1 MAQWHA
7 NHKSHWEKITIEV
20 AQCATSKLP
29 LLLNAAKGKC
39 RYERIFEENCGSFV
53 WPESH

>member
-29 LLLNAAKGKC
+29 LLLNGKGKC
-39 RYERIFEENCGSFV
+39 RYERIFEEN
-53 WPESH
+53 